1 MYFCV
6 RDCSR
11 IDSEERRTNWANMA
25 EEESAGRA
33 CERVVLRE
41 TQSELAR
48 YHLVSVLRAVLRSRP
63 VPLVPYDSEER
74 QDLIVSKSG
83 GTGGGDAH

>member
-6 RDCSR
+6 RDYAR

-41 TQSELAR
+41 TQSEAEGGAER
-48 YHLVSVLRAVLRSRP
+48 KDVRPSRIIAG
-63 VPLVPYDSEER
+63 E
-74 QDLIVSKSG
+74 
-83 GTGGGDAH
+83 